1 MKFHLSPDLKPD
13 NVLCT
18 EFMTCKLSDF
28 GTSRFW
34 SEEGSGNGNFDA
46 TMTAVGTPMFCAPEI
61 SRGEHYDEKVDVY
74 SFGVLL
80 QCMAVEEDI
89 TSFVGERWRR
99 HFKKKKV
106 PNTCSIAFNRVL
118 KPIWDGEWKPVTAAT
133 PIPQAPPFINA
144 LIDKCTSF
152 SPELRPSFAEILITL
167 AGPCHE
173 EIFNSAVAYT
183 RKKPEEHATA
193 TNATDGAAAAAA
205 TTAGGANTND
215 NALKRPDMGRSGMT
229 GDMVPPQLRSGFAPA
244 LSDVEEGSES
254 MESSGPSFSYSNPI
268 LGWEDIEK

>member
-61 SRGEHYDEKVDVY
+61 SRGEPYDEKVDVY

-106 PNTCSIAFNRVL
+106 PNTCSIAFNREIITVL
-118 KPIWDGEWKPVTAAT
+118 K
-133 PIPQAPPFINA
+133 
-144 LIDKCTSF
+144 
-152 SPELRPSFAEILITL
+152 
-167 AGPCHE
+167 HE
-173 EIFNSAVAYT
+173 ES
-183 RKKPEEHATA
+183 
-193 TNATDGAAAAAA
+193 
-205 TTAGGANTND
+205 
-215 NALKRPDMGRSGMT
+215 MGPITVEPIVPGLGSGCCS
-229 GDMVPPQLRSGFAPA
+229 VS
-244 LSDVEEGSES
+244 
-254 MESSGPSFSYSNPI
+254 
-268 LGWEDIEK
+268 